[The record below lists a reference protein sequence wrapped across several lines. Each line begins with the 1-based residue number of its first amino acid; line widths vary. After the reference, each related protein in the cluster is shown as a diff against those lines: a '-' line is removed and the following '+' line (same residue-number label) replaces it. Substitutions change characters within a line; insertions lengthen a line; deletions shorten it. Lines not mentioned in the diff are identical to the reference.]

1 MSGETSPDVQAP
13 WPLLERA
20 VEADLIAALL
30 EGLSRQ
36 RGGVLVFEASPG
48 LGKSRLL
55 DLAADR
61 AASGGIQ
68 VFRAN
73 GHVLERSYAW
83 GVVRSLFE
91 ATVLDAD
98 EPQRARLLDGPAAAA
113 RQVFEESVAA
123 AVESDVGFTI
133 MHGLYWLALRFAQST
148 PAMLVVDDAHW
159 ADEASLRCL
168 AYLAGRVDSE
178 PVGLLVGTRP
188 PETHLP
194 DVVGLLGATR
204 SAQVR
209 HLQAL
214 GSESVAALVR
224 DCIPNADAR
233 FSRRCL
239 VLTAG
244 NPLYLNELLRA
255 VSSHSLHPSSA
266 DLERGLATAAR
277 SLERS
282 VRARLTSLSSPA
294 QALACAFAV
303 LETEAAVAL
312 AGSVAGVGL
321 SDAFAA
327 ADELV
332 EAEMITAGD
341 PTMFVHPVVQAA
353 VYGSMPRAESA
364 EQHRRAADL
373 LVKDGAPTERVC
385 AHLLRTPPSG
395 TATVVEHLRV
405 AARHA
410 LAMGVPTSAVTYLE
424 RAWREPPSSDQRSGV
439 LAELGRAEAV
449 TGRPSAVRHLEEAV
463 ALTDD
468 PLERAR
474 LLLAFGRSQH
484 HLGRLDEACVAFEQG
499 LNEVN
504 STNPEETDLRA
515 ALEGGYLNAAM
526 FGSGHAAEAHSR
538 AERILGV
545 ADGLQTRAELALLS
559 KAVMLGVWAG
569 APRDR
574 LVDVTRRLVRTG
586 ALDDE
591 DAADSQAAWQAI
603 ATLGWCDDHPTAD
616 TALRAQFASAR
627 RRGSV
632 LGYALASVFR
642 ARHALWTG
650 PVADAVHD
658 ARAALDVLPA
668 ESVYVS
674 SAGYCLVTG
683 LLECDEVA
691 AADEVAGGDHRVDLP
706 PFFRSWWD
714 MAAARVQARLGNND
728 KALAAFLAAGRAQT
742 ELGIE
747 NPSVLPWRSEAALAA
762 RALGDVMLARS
773 LVADELK
780 RAESFGGPRPLG
792 TALLAAGLLE
802 RGDPAVDLLRSA
814 GDLFAAAGAAVL
826 QAGCQGHLGAALR
839 REGRREE
846 ARRVLR
852 DASVLADQ
860 VGARRV
866 ASQCRAELAR
876 AGGRATAAARPANI
890 LTPGERRVAELA
902 AAGQSNRQIA
912 NALFVT
918 VKAVEWHL
926 GNTYRKL
933 GVGGRDGLPVALSAI
948 GSEAAARR
956 STLG

>member
-1 MSGETSPDVQAP
+1 
-13 WPLLERA
+13 
-20 VEADLIAALL
+20 
-30 EGLSRQ
+30 
-36 RGGVLVFEASPG
+36 
-48 LGKSRLL
+48 
-55 DLAADR
+55 
-61 AASGGIQ
+61 
-68 VFRAN
+68 
-73 GHVLERSYAW
+73 
-83 GVVRSLFE
+83 
-91 ATVLDAD
+91 
-98 EPQRARLLDGPAAAA
+98 
-113 RQVFEESVAA
+113 
-123 AVESDVGFTI
+123 
-133 MHGLYWLALRFAQST
+133 
-148 PAMLVVDDAHW
+148 
-159 ADEASLRCL
+159 
-168 AYLAGRVDSE
+168 
-178 PVGLLVGTRP
+178 
-188 PETHLP
+188 
-194 DVVGLLGATR
+194 
-204 SAQVR
+204 
-209 HLQAL
+209 
-214 GSESVAALVR
+214 
-224 DCIPNADAR
+224 
-233 FSRRCL
+233 
-239 VLTAG
+239 
-244 NPLYLNELLRA
+244 
-255 VSSHSLHPSSA
+255 
-266 DLERGLATAAR
+266 
-277 SLERS
+277 
-282 VRARLTSLSSPA
+282 
-294 QALACAFAV
+294 
-303 LETEAAVAL
+303 
-312 AGSVAGVGL
+312 
-321 SDAFAA
+321 
-327 ADELV
+327 
-332 EAEMITAGD
+332 
-341 PTMFVHPVVQAA
+341 
-353 VYGSMPRAESA
+353 
-364 EQHRRAADL
+364 
-373 LVKDGAPTERVC
+373 
-385 AHLLRTPPSG
+385 
-395 TATVVEHLRV
+395 
-405 AARHA
+405 
-410 LAMGVPTSAVTYLE
+410 
-424 RAWREPPSSDQRSGV
+424 
-439 LAELGRAEAV
+439 
-449 TGRPSAVRHLEEAV
+449 
-463 ALTDD
+463 
-468 PLERAR
+468 
-474 LLLAFGRSQH
+474 
-484 HLGRLDEACVAFEQG
+484 
-499 LNEVN
+499 
-504 STNPEETDLRA
+504 
-515 ALEGGYLNAAM
+515 
-526 FGSGHAAEAHSR
+526 
-538 AERILGV
+538 
-545 ADGLQTRAELALLS
+545 
-559 KAVMLGVWAG
+559 MLGVWAG

-574 LVDVTRRLVRTG
+574 LVEVTRRLVRTG

-773 LVADELK
+773 LVADELE

-926 GNTYRKL
+926 GNAYRKL